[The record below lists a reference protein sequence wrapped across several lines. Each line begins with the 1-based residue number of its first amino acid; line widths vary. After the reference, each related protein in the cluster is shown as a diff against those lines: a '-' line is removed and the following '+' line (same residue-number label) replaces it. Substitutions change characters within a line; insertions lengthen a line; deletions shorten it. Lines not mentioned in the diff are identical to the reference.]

1 MASAAKGPQ
10 EVDITKVTPQQ
21 LTQLSKA
28 FESEIDTLSNS
39 YQ

>member
-1 MASAAKGPQ
+1 MAAKGPQ

-21 LTQLSKA
+21 LQQLSKA
-28 FESEIDTLSNS
+28 FESEIDTLSGS